1 MNLSNRVLS
10 RRIVGAGASICGC
23 LLLANCMSSN
33 YTGRK
38 VDPKYGVTA
47 SPRVVDLGQPVPKG
61 GGVYHIGKP
70 YVVAGKTYYPEEDR
84 NYTATGIASWYG
96 ADFHGRRTANGEI
109 FDMESIT
116 AAHPTMPI
124 PSYARVTNLA
134 TNKSLI
140 VRVNDRGPYHGNR
153 VMDLSVR
160 SAKLLGFHGNGLAK
174 VKVEYVGRAPIE
186 GSDNRMLVAT
196 LSEGR
201 PAPAPSRVMLASAKP
216 FIPEDRP
223 SHFARRCPGAR
234 QPSLYAWPRQRRRCF
249 RTRFRTGWRRRGG
262 RSAQRSNI
270 ECAGVQLRRPGFR
283 PSQSVVSPDGAIPG
297 PPGFGLFKHAERW
310 IGRGAVRSR
319 PVLKPARLPAIYPS
333 RVVRRGSAKSR
344 LHK

>member
-61 GGVYHIGKP
+61 GGVYRIGKP

-186 GSDNRMLVAT
+186 GSDDRMLVAT

-223 SHFARRCPGAR
+223 SRLRGDVPVPDSRPYTLGPGSGDAVSE
-234 QPSLYAWPRQRRRCF
+234 PVSEPA
-249 RTRFRTGWRRRGG
+249 GG
-262 RSAQRSNI
+262 GEVADLRSARTLNAQASSFDSRF
-270 ECAGVQLRRPGFR
+270 GQ
-283 PSQSVVSPDGAIPG
+283 SQSVVVSDGAMQARPVSAFSSTRSDG
-297 PPGFGLFKHAERW
+297 SGWVLS
-310 IGRGAVRSR
+310 GRG
-319 PVLKPARLPAIYPS
+319 LY
-333 RVVRRGSAKSR
+333 
-344 LHK
+344 